1 MYLQPEGYE
10 NIVVLVKDNEEYEYY
25 VSDKEL
31 WILDLRK
38 LKEAFEKSGYNTNTS
53 SFEGERTGFDVLTKE
68 QYGIY
73 KNKIEKYKVSYDEL
87 KDYYELFRSAQQP
100 EDDVREILPI
110 FYIDFDKHIFYS
122 FYTEP
127 GSYEEYIPDGWQGY
141 LINGCDK
148 VIPSSVVYWRK

>member
-38 LKEAFEKSGYNTNTS
+38 LKEAFEISGYNTNTS

-87 KDYYELFRSAQQP
+87 KGYYELFRLAQQP
-100 EDDVREILPI
+100 EDDVREILPT
-110 FYIDFDKHIFYS
+110 FYIDFDKNIFYS

-127 GSYEEYIPDGWQGY
+127 GSYGEYIPDGWQGY